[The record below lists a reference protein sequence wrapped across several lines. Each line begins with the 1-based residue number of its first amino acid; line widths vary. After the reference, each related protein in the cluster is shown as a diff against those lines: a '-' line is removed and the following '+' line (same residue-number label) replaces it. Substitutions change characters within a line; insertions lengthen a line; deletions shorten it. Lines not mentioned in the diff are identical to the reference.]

1 MNRTLLLILCDFLLL
16 NLLALT
22 RWDRSEPEPQP
33 APPSLPRTAAA
44 SPREDLVASLREA
57 LVQEQAQREA
67 LSRKLGSEL
76 GAREATVAQLEE
88 KRRQLEATLGQ
99 TRQSAAQLDEQ
110 LAAQKQQAAQ
120 VRAQL
125 DLTQARLAEAAKTRE
140 TLAETVQTTESERRK
155 LAEELERQRKQA
167 EALANARTE
176 AEQRVSNLNAAV
188 SAAEAEKRLLR
199 ENLAELR
206 GQVARA
212 QEEKTRLQEQ
222 TTALA
227 KGVTQLA
234 KTSEEFHQEVRE
246 NTPINANQ
254 LYAGF
259 LTNQVSVGVSGIG
272 NGFFGSTP
280 KEKETSTLLVT
291 DGTSTVALIHVNETP
306 FSFTIPGF
314 GLGDL
319 AARVS
324 RDGTALTSGR
334 PYLASGDL
342 RIVGVPV
349 EGAQVQSLGLRAYPL
364 AKNPYKFPEAVLLSR
379 GGRKYGEVEFKLD
392 PRMPEFVKMKNRLF
406 SGVFGEFS
414 PSAGDLVLSKTGE
427 LLGVMVNSDYCAVL
441 RNLQPAPGGVFEA
454 GLSREAMGKRLE
466 AFRTQINNLP
476 LPLQ

>member
-22 RWDRSEPEPQP
+22 RWDRSEPEAQP
-33 APPSLPRTAAA
+33 APPSLPSAAA
-44 SPREDLVASLREA
+44 GAKEDLVATLREA

-67 LSRKLGSEL
+67 LNRKLGAEL

-88 KRRQLEATLGQ
+88 KRRQLEASLGQ
-99 TRQSAAQLDEQ
+99 TRQTAAQLDEQ
-110 LAAQKQQAAQ
+110 LAAQTRQAAQ
-120 VRAQL
+120 ARAQL
-125 DLTQARLAEAAKTRE
+125 DQAQARLAEVTKTRE
-140 TLAETVQTTESERRK
+140 SLSETVQTTEAERKK

-167 EALANARTE
+167 ESIANARTE
-176 AEQRVSNLNAAV
+176 AEQKIASLNAAV
-188 SAAEAEKRLLR
+188 SMAEAEKRLLR

-206 GQVARA
+206 GQVTRT
-212 QEEKTRLQEQ
+212 QEEKARLQEQ
-222 TTALA
+222 TAALTR
-227 KGVTQLA
+227 GVTQLA

-259 LTNQVSVGVSGIG
+259 LTNQVAVTVSGIG
-272 NGFFGSTP
+272 TGFFGATP
-280 KEKETSTLLVT
+280 KEKESSTLLVT
-291 DGTSTVALIHVNETP
+291 DGSAVMALLHVNETP
-306 FSFTIPGF
+306 FSFTIPAF

-319 AARVS
+319 AARVA
-324 RDGTALTSGR
+324 REGNGLPTGRPFLTSSD
-334 PYLASGDL
+334 P
-342 RIVGVPV
+342 RIVGIPV
-349 EGAQVQSLGLRAYPL
+349 DAAQVQSLGLRVYPL

-392 PRMPEFVKMKNRLF
+392 PRTPEFVKMKNRLF

-414 PSAGDLVLSKTGE
+414 PSSGDLVLSKTGE

-441 RNLQPAPGGVFEA
+441 RGLQPAPGGVFEA

-466 AFRTQINNLP
+466 AFRAQINNLP
-476 LPLQ
+476 LPIQ